1 MKKIFMICIAS
12 ALTLFVGTRLANAA
26 PSLEDGPFGD
36 VPGIMNT
43 TDTSTVETNS
53 WITVQ
58 YIGSAP
64 GMDEYRLEDFGW
76 THTFDA
82 TDKRIYDASLT
93 IMAWDVDSDQGELN
107 NVYVNGY
114 LMGSLE
120 GGSGESWEETTFDLN
135 PILVYSGQL
144 NVWLDID
151 VIEGGWLTTIDYS
164 SLQVHW
170 DYQSEAIPAPG
181 AVLLGSIGIG
191 FVSWLRRRRT
201 L

>member
-1 MKKIFMICIAS
+1 MKKLIMICIAS
-12 ALTLFVGTRLANAA
+12 ILLLLFSSHSANAG

-43 TDTSTVETNS
+43 TETSTIEANS
-53 WITVQ
+53 WITIQ
-58 YIGSAP
+58 WIGGAP
-64 GMDEYRLEDFGW
+64 GMDEYRVEDFGW

-93 IMAWDVDSDQGELN
+93 IMAYDVDSDQGELN

-114 LMGSLE
+114 LMGNLI

-135 PILVYSGQL
+135 PVLVYGGQV

-151 VIEGGWLTTIDYS
+151 AAEGGWLTEIDYS
-164 SLQVHW
+164 VLQVHW
-170 DYQSEAIPAPG
+170 DFQSEAIPAPG
-181 AVLLGSIGIG
+181 AVLLGSIGVG